1 MVSEPLWVDEDLMAV
16 VFWAGFEHVEE
27 LVDCNRGLS
36 ELIKEYLVPKKHRV
50 VVENGLVAA
59 HLVSVVKLA

>member
-36 ELIKEYLVPKKHRV
+36 ELIK
-50 VVENGLVAA
+50 
-59 HLVSVVKLA
+59 